1 MNIENNNDGTVTITC
16 TQTEYHR
23 LCEVWNNI
31 DIYKFYEEKYKQYE
45 KELFNRKP
53 LGNLKEQFRKTSD
66 FNGTYITKVI
76 YQNPATIVFWSD
88 GTKTVSKC
96 DENDTYDEEKGLI
109 LCIMKKV
116 FPNKNIGTLLGM
128 WTSGSAE
135 TYGKNTI
142 TLKQARKMEKEFSVY
157 WNAITGKKGK

>member
-1 MNIENNNDGTVTITC
+1 MSVEITAL
-16 TQTEYHR
+16 EKRYEALKR
-23 LCEVWNNI
+23 RYD
-31 DIYKFYEEKYKQYE
+31 DILAQLLMYTPDKCVAHSYDN
-45 KELFNRKP
+45 LP
-53 LGNLKEQFRKTSD
+53 LSSFCNTH
-66 FNGTYITKVI
+66 ITKVI

-96 DENDTYDEEKGLI
+96 DSNDTYDEEKGLI

-142 TLKQARKMEKEFSVY
+142 TLKQARKMEKAFSVY
-157 WNAITGKKGK
+157 WNAITGKKGE